1 MSSPTTVTPSPAGCS
16 LDRPGTSDEARAL
29 RADLVGR
36 AREIV
41 PVLARNAPRTEAERR
56 VVEENIALI
65 DEAGL
70 FSIMRPSR
78 LGGLETDIR
87 TKLEVSRELARGCG
101 STAWA
106 TTLMNVCAFF
116 AGLFP
121 DQAQRDVWEAGASG
135 ATRGGGAPGNRIA
148 GVLAPTAEATR
159 VDGGYRLTG
168 SWGWASG
175 CLHAQWAVVGFP
187 VPDEHG
193 GIVDQGLALVPMTDL
208 SIEDTWFVAGMRG
221 TGSNTLVARDI
232 LVPEHRVVSIPA
244 AIGGR
249 YATEHTDEALYRS
262 AFIPVAAIVL
272 AGPQLGLAQAALD
285 LVLEKAPKR
294 GISYTFYD
302 TQTEAPTVQLAVA
315 KAASLIDAAHL
326 FAYRAAA
333 DIDQAAADGV
343 YPDYA
348 ARARVRMDT
357 GAAIENA
364 REAIRTLVSAH
375 GAGSFAEASPM
386 QRIWRDSEVAS
397 RHAVISPAISSE
409 VYGRALLGL
418 TDGVTAL
425 V

>member
-1 MSSPTTVTPSPAGCS
+1 MPAHL
-16 LDRPGTSDEARAL
+16 LDRPGTSDDARAL
-29 RADLVGR
+29 RAELVGR
-36 AREIV
+36 ASEIV
-41 PVLARNAPRTEAERR
+41 PVLARNAARTEEDRR
-56 VVEENIALI
+56 VVEENISLI
-65 DEAGL
+65 DDAGL
-70 FSIMRPSR
+70 FSIMRPRR
-78 LGGLETDIR
+78 LGGLETDFR
-87 TKLEVSRELARGCG
+87 TKLEVSREIARGCG
-101 STAWA
+101 STSWA

-116 AGLFP
+116 GGLYP
-121 DQAQRDVWEAGASG
+121 DRAQRDVWAD
-135 ATRGGGAPGNRIA
+135 APGNRIA
-148 GVLAPTAEATR
+148 GVLAPSAEAAK
-159 VDGGYRLTG
+159 VDGGFRITG

-175 CLHAQWAVVGFP
+175 CLHAQWAVVGLP

-193 GIVDQGLALVPMTDL
+193 EIVDQGLALVPMGDL

-221 TGSNTLVARDI
+221 TGSNTLHARDVF
-232 LVPEHRVVSIPA
+232 VPDHRVISIPA
-244 AIGGR
+244 AIQGR
-249 YATEHTDEALYRS
+249 YATEHADEVLYRS
-262 AFIPVAAIVL
+262 AFVPVAALVL

-285 LVLEKAPKR
+285 MVIEKAPKR
-294 GISYTFYD
+294 SVSYTFYD
-302 TQTEAPTVQLAVA
+302 TQTDAPTFQLAVA
-315 KAASLIDAAHL
+315 KAASLVDAAHL

-333 DIDQAAADGV
+333 DIDQAAVDGV

-375 GAGSFAEASPM
+375 GAGSFAEVSPL

>member
-1 MSSPTTVTPSPAGCS
+1 MTTPSMSACS
-16 LDRPGTSDEARAL
+16 LDRPGTSDAARAL

-41 PVLARNAPRTEAERR
+41 PLLARHAARTEEDRR
-56 VVEENIALI
+56 VADENIALI

-70 FSIMRPSR
+70 FSIMKPRR
-78 LGGLETDIR
+78 LGGLETDMR
-87 TKLEVSRELARGCG
+87 TTLEVSRELARGCG
-101 STAWA
+101 STAWV
-106 TTLMNVCAFF
+106 TTLMNVCSFF
-116 AGLFP
+116 AGLF
-121 DQAQRDVWEAGASG
+121 DDRAQRDLWEDTPGA
-135 ATRGGGAPGNRIA
+135 RIA
-148 GVLAPTAEATR
+148 GVLAPSAEATK
-159 VDGGYRLTG
+159 VDGGYRVTG
-168 SWGWASG
+168 TWGWASG

-187 VPDEHG
+187 VPDARGEV
-193 GIVDQGLALVPMTDL
+193 VDQGLALVPMSELT
-208 SIEDTWFVAGMRG
+208 IEDTWFVAGMRG
-221 TGSNTLVARDI
+221 TGSNTLVARDV
-232 LVPEHRVVSIPA
+232 LVPEHRVLSVPA

-249 YATEHTDEALYRS
+249 YATRHTDEALYRS
-262 AFIPVAAIVL
+262 AFVPVAALVL

-285 LVLEKAPKR
+285 LVIEKAPKR
-294 GISYTFYD
+294 SVSYTFYD
-302 TQTEAPTVQLAVA
+302 VQTDAPTFQLAVA
-315 KAASLIDAAHL
+315 KAASLVDAAHL

-375 GAGSFAEASPM
+375 GAASFAEASPL

-397 RHAVISPAISSE
+397 RHAVISPAISTE

>member
-1 MSSPTTVTPSPAGCS
+1 MSSPSMSECS

-29 RADLVGR
+29 RAELVGR

-41 PVLARNAPRTEAERR
+41 PVLARNAARTESDRR
-56 VVEENIALI
+56 VVEENIALV
-65 DEAGL
+65 DEADL
-70 FSIMRPSR
+70 FSITKPKR
-78 LGGLETDIR
+78 LGGLETDLR
-87 TKLEVSRELARGCG
+87 TTLEVSRELARGCG
-101 STAWA
+101 STSWA
-106 TTLMNVCAFF
+106 VTLTNVCAFF
-116 AGLFP
+116 GGLFP
-121 DQAQRDVWEAGASG
+121 DRAQRDVWE
-135 ATRGGGAPGNRIA
+135 GAPGNRIA
-148 GVLAPTAEATR
+148 GVLAPSAEATR
-159 VDGGYRLTG
+159 VGGGYRLTG

-187 VPDEHG
+187 VPDENG
-193 GIVDQGLALVPMTDL
+193 EIVDQGLALVPMSDL

-232 LVPEHRVVSIPA
+232 LVPEHRVISIPA

-249 YATEHTDEALYRS
+249 YGTEHTDEVLYRS
-262 AFIPVAAIVL
+262 AFVPVAALVL

-285 LVLEKAPKR
+285 LVIEKAPKR
-294 GISYTFYD
+294 SVSYTYYD
-302 TQTEAPTVQLAVA
+302 VQTEAPTVQLAVA
-315 KAASLIDAAHL
+315 KAASLVDSAHL

-333 DIDQAAADGV
+333 DIDQAAVDGV

-364 REAIRTLVSAH
+364 REAIRVLVTAH
-375 GAGSFAEASPM
+375 GAASFAETSPL

>member
-1 MSSPTTVTPSPAGCS
+1 MSSPPTATPSSPGCS

-41 PVLARNAPRTEAERR
+41 PVLARNAPRTEEDRR

-65 DEAGL
+65 DDAGL
-70 FSIMRPSR
+70 FSIMRPKR

-116 AGLFP
+116 AGLYP
-121 DQAQRDVWEAGASG
+121 DQAQRDVLE
-135 ATRGGGAPGNRIA
+135 GAPGNRIA
-148 GVLAPTAEATR
+148 GVLAPTGEATR
-159 VDGGYRLTG
+159 VEGGYRLSG

-187 VPDEHG
+187 VPDGNGE
-193 GIVDQGLALVPMTDL
+193 IVDQGLALVPMTDL
-208 SIEDTWFVAGMRG
+208 TIEDTWFVAGMRG

-232 LVPEHRVVSIPA
+232 LVPEHRVISIPA

-315 KAASLIDAAHL
+315 RAASLIDAAHL

-333 DIDQAAADGV
+333 DIDQAAVDGV

-364 REAIRTLVSAH
+364 REAIRVLVSAH
-375 GAGSFAEASPM
+375 GAGSFAEVSPM

>member
-1 MSSPTTVTPSPAGCS
+1 M
-16 LDRPGTSDEARAL
+16 
-29 RADLVGR
+29 
-36 AREIV
+36 
-41 PVLARNAPRTEAERR
+41 
-56 VVEENIALI
+56 
-65 DEAGL
+65 
-70 FSIMRPSR
+70 
-78 LGGLETDIR
+78 
-87 TKLEVSRELARGCG
+87 
-101 STAWA
+101 
-106 TTLMNVCAFF
+106 
-116 AGLFP
+116 
-121 DQAQRDVWEAGASG
+121 
-135 ATRGGGAPGNRIA
+135 
-148 GVLAPTAEATR
+148 
-159 VDGGYRLTG
+159 
-168 SWGWASG
+168 
-175 CLHAQWAVVGFP
+175 
-187 VPDEHG
+187 
-193 GIVDQGLALVPMTDL
+193 
-208 SIEDTWFVAGMRG
+208 
-221 TGSNTLVARDI
+221 
-232 LVPEHRVVSIPA
+232 
-244 AIGGR
+244 
-249 YATEHTDEALYRS
+249 
-262 AFIPVAAIVL
+262 L

-375 GAGSFAEASPM
+375 GAGSFAEVSPM

>member
-1 MSSPTTVTPSPAGCS
+1 MTTPSMNDCA
-16 LDRPGTSDEARAL
+16 LDRAGTSDEARAL
-29 RADLVGR
+29 RSTLVGR

-41 PVLARNAPRTEAERR
+41 PVLARNAARTEEDRR

-65 DEAGL
+65 DEADL
-70 FSIMRPSR
+70 FAIMKPRR
-78 LGGLETDIR
+78 LGGLETDMR

-101 STAWA
+101 STSWA
-106 TTLMNVCAFF
+106 ITLMNVCSFF
-116 AGLFP
+116 AGLYP
-121 DQAQRDVWEAGASG
+121 DQAQRDVWEATPGA
-135 ATRGGGAPGNRIA
+135 RIA
-148 GVLAPTAEATR
+148 GVLAPSAEATR

-168 SWGWASG
+168 RWGWASG
-175 CLHAQWAVVGFP
+175 CFHAQWAVVGFP

-193 GIVDQGLALVPMTDL
+193 EVVDQGLALVPMDELT
-208 SIEDTWFVAGMRG
+208 IEDTWFVAGMRG
-221 TGSNTLVARDI
+221 TGSNTLVARDVF
-232 LVPEHRVVSIPA
+232 VPEHRVLSIPA

-249 YATEHTDEALYRS
+249 YGTEHTGEALYRS
-262 AFIPVAAIVL
+262 AFVPVAALVL

-285 LVLEKAPKR
+285 LVIEKAPKR
-294 GISYTFYD
+294 AISYTFYD
-302 TQTEAPTVQLAVA
+302 TQTDAPTFQLAVA
-315 KAASLIDAAHL
+315 KAASLVDAAHL

-333 DIDQAAADGV
+333 DIDQAAADGI

-364 REAIRTLVSAH
+364 REAIRVLISAH
-375 GAGSFAEASPM
+375 GAGSFAETSPL